1 MIPTPPNILV
11 ISSNKSELQRV
22 EEFIRE
28 VFAFYNFPD
37 TCFNK
42 VLLCI
47 SEATINAIAHG
58 NKGDRRKKVELSV
71 DCKTH
76 LITVKITDQGEGF
89 DFRNLP
95 DPTSKDNLLKESG
108 RGIHIIKSMAKSVT
122 FNEKGNSL
130 SFQIECV

>member
-1 MIPTPPNILV
+1 MITSPPNIL
-11 ISSNKSELQRV
+11 IIKSKESELKRV
-22 EEFIRE
+22 EEFIHE
-28 VFAFYNFPD
+28 VFAFYNFPE

-58 NKGDRRKKVELSV
+58 NKGDHSKKVELGV

-76 LITVKITDQGEGF
+76 LISVKITDQGDGF
-89 DFRNLP
+89 DYRNLP
-95 DPTSKDNLLKESG
+95 DPTEKENLMKESG
-108 RGIHIIKSMAKSVT
+108 RGIHIIKNMAKT
-122 FNEKGNSL
+122 FSFNDKGNSL

>member
-1 MIPTPPNILV
+1 VKSTPPNILV
-11 ISSNKSELQRV
+11 ISSRKSELTRV

-28 VFAFYNFPD
+28 VFAFYSFPD

-58 NKGDRRKKVELSV
+58 NKGDGKKKVELSV

-76 LITVKITDQGEGF
+76 LISVKITDQGEGF
-89 DFRNLP
+89 DYCNLP
-95 DPTSKDNLLKESG
+95 DPTNKDNLLKESG
-108 RGIHIIKSMAKSVT
+108 RGIHIIRTIAKTLS
-122 FNEKGNSL
+122 FNEKGNSME
-130 SFQIECV
+130 FQIECV

>member
-1 MIPTPPNILV
+1 LI
-11 ISSNKSELQRV
+11 ISSKESELQRV
-22 EEFIRE
+22 EDFINE
-28 VFAFYNFPD
+28 VFDFYKFPK

-58 NKGDRRKKVELSV
+58 NKGDKRKKVELSV

-76 LITVKITDQGEGF
+76 LISIKITDEGDGF
-89 DFRNLP
+89 DFSSLP
-95 DPTSKDNLLKESG
+95 DPTQKENLQKESG
-108 RGIHIIKSMAKSVT
+108 RGIHIIKSMAKTFS

-130 SFQIECV
+130 QFQIECV

>member
-1 MIPTPPNILV
+1 MITAPPNILI
-11 ISSNKSELQRV
+11 ISSKESELKRV

-28 VFAFYNFPD
+28 VFSFYNFPD

-58 NKGDRRKKVELSV
+58 NKGDHRKKVELSV

-76 LITVKITDQGEGF
+76 LISVKITDQGEGF
-89 DFRNLP
+89 DFNNLP
-95 DPTSKDNLLKESG
+95 DPTLKENVLKESG
-108 RGIHIIKSMAKSVT
+108 RGIHIIKTMAKTFS

-130 SFQIECV
+130 EFHIECV

>member
-1 MIPTPPNILV
+1 MIKQPPNILI
-11 ISSNKSELQRV
+11 ISSKESELQRV
-22 EEFIRE
+22 EEFIHE
-28 VFAFYNFPD
+28 VFAFYKFPE

-58 NKGDRRKKVELSV
+58 NKGDHRKKVELSV

-76 LITVKITDQGEGF
+76 LISVKITDEGEGF
-89 DFRNLP
+89 DFDSLP
-95 DPTSKDNLLKESG
+95 DPISKENLLNESG
-108 RGIHIIKSMAKSVT
+108 RGIHIIKTMAKTCS

-130 SFQIECV
+130 EFQIECV